1 TVGGYIAKE
10 ATNNG
15 TKVELDSTVANVAAT
30 ETTGNITE
38 VVTYVK
44 LGSWIPQPP
53 TGTVE
58 VPPTVYPNDPTDP
71 TQPGTDVPTIPHIP
85 GYIPVGPDG
94 STPLVP
100 KDPGDP
106 TKGYEAPPVPSNPGE
121 DTPINYVPE
130 ESTVVVRY
138 VDENGKE
145 LVPSENIPGKVGD
158 DYTTSGKVINGYILE
173 KVEGTPSGKIPSGG
187 TTVTYIYKELGSWIP
202 NIPGQPTE
210 PIVYPNDPTD
220 PTKPGTEVPTIPHVP
235 GYVPVGPDGTTPL
248 TPVDPADPTKGYE
261 APPVPSN
268 PGTDTPINYVPEE
281 SKVVVRYVD
290 ENGNDLVPSENIPGK
305 VGDDYTTSGK
315 VINGYILEKVEG
327 NPSGKIPSGGTTV
340 TYVYKK
346 LGSWVPNIPGQPT
359 DPIVY
364 PNDPTDPS
372 KPGTDVPTIPHV
384 PGYVPVDPNGN
395 PLKPLDPTDPSK
407 GYIAPP
413 VPSNP
418 GTDTPINYVPV
429 TPKTPTTPTKPVTPP
444 EPVSPTPEKPVS
456 PEEPAKPTPP
466 AQPVTP
472 ESPAKPA
479 VVEKV
484 ASPAQAQLPNTGEDS
499 SAAGVLGAAMLV
511 AALALVGKRR
521 RNED

>member
-1 TVGGYIAKE
+1 PYIPGH
-10 ATNNG
+10 TP
-15 TKVELDSTVANVAAT
+15 V
-30 ETTGNITE
+30 
-38 VVTYVK
+38 
-44 LGSWIPQPP
+44 
-53 TGTVE
+53 
-58 VPPTVYPNDPTDP
+58 DPTDP
-71 TQPGTDVPTIPHIP
+71 TKPLT
-85 GYIPVGPDG
+85 PV
-94 STPLVP
+94 
-100 KDPGDP
+100 DPEDP
-106 TKGYEAPPVPSNPGE
+106 TKGYVVPPVPTNPGT
-121 DTPINYVPE
+121 DTPITYVPNVPAVPADPDGDPNTPPANPDDKVPNDPKDRTYE
-130 ESTVVVRY
+130 ELGLIESVTRTITYVYEDGTPVLNEDGTPKVTTQTVTFYRTALIDGVTGDVIKYGEWTSPQTLEEVVSPVVKGFVADKATVASTTVAH
-138 VDENGKE
+138 DAAD
-145 LVPSENIPGKVGD
+145 S
-158 DYTTSGKVINGYILE
+158 TE
-173 KVEGTPSGKIPSGG
+173 KVTYSKLGSYVPVIPEGTTPSTPA
-187 TTVTYIYKELGSWIP
+187 T
-202 NIPGQPTE
+202 PT
-210 PIVYPNDPTD
+210 PYPNNPTD
-220 PTKPGTEVPTIPHVP
+220 PTKPGTPGNTKPGTDVPTVPHVP
-235 GYVPVGPDGTTPL
+235 GHV
-248 TPVDPADPTKGYE
+248 PVDPNGNPLKPIDPNDPTKGYE
-261 APPVPSN
+261 VPPVPSN

-384 PGYVPVDPNGN
+384 PGYVPVDPNGE
-395 PLKPLDPTDPSK
+395 PLKPLDPNDPTK

-429 TPKTPTTPTKPVTPP
+429 TPTTPTTPTKPVTPT
-444 EPVSPTPEKPVS
+444 EPVSPTPEKPVT

-466 AQPVTP
+466 AQPVT
-472 ESPAKPA
+472 PAKPA

-499 SAAGVLGAAMLV
+499 SAVAGMIGATMLLGSF
-511 AALALVGKRR
+511 ALTAKRR
-521 RNED
+521 RKED

>member
-1 TVGGYIAKE
+1 
-10 ATNNG
+10 
-15 TKVELDSTVANVAAT
+15 
-30 ETTGNITE
+30 
-38 VVTYVK
+38 
-44 LGSWIPQPP
+44 
-53 TGTVE
+53 
-58 VPPTVYPNDPTDP
+58 
-71 TQPGTDVPTIPHIP
+71 
-85 GYIPVGPDG
+85 
-94 STPLVP
+94 
-100 KDPGDP
+100 
-106 TKGYEAPPVPSNPGE
+106 KGYEAPPVPSNPGT

-130 ESTVVVRY
+130 ESKVVVRY
-138 VDENGKE
+138 VDENGND

-173 KVEGTPSGKIPSGG
+173 KVEGNPSGKIPSGG
-187 TTVTYIYKELGSWIP
+187 TTVTYVYKKLGSWVP
-202 NIPGQPTE
+202 NIPGQPTD

-220 PTKPGTEVPTIPHVP
+220 PSKPGTDVPTVPHVP
-235 GYVPVGPDGTTPL
+235 GHV
-248 TPVDPADPTKGYE
+248 PVDPNGNPLKPVDPNDPTKGYE
-261 APPVPSN
+261 VPPVPSN

-395 PLKPLDPTDPSK
+395 PLKPVDPNDPTK

-429 TPKTPTTPTKPVTPP
+429 TPTTPTTPT